1 MLDIC
6 NVVTI
11 RVCASALAA
20 RLALAFPF
28 ETHSCAFV
36 SMYLS
41 VKVHGHVSCSA
52 ETVPFEHNQ
61 LSTAYS
67 SLSCPK
73 KPSCVFLVI
82 SLGIFKMALILS
94 SDSFSLHEKIM
105 C

>member
-52 ETVPFEHNQ
+52 EAVLLEKN
-61 LSTAYS
+61 LLCTAYS
-67 SLSCPK
+67 GLSCPK
-73 KPSCVFLVI
+73 KPSSVFL
-82 SLGIFKMALILS
+82 
-94 SDSFSLHEKIM
+94 
-105 C
+105 